1 MMLVAGDPGV
11 LGPLQEGS
19 LTGVTCPST
28 CDKKHDQ
35 TSMLVKLSTNRHPNF
50 QLKTLGIHVLPS
62 FQYREPSRFSESD
75 TQWTNHSSR
84 LL

>member
-11 LGPLQEGS
+11 LGPLQEDS

-35 TSMLVKLSTNRHPNF
+35 ISRLIKSFNEPSPKNF
-50 QLKTLGIHVLPS
+50 RLKTLRIRVHPS
-62 FQYREPSRFSESD
+62 FQYRDQS
-75 TQWTNHSSR
+75 Q
-84 LL
+84 LLSYVT